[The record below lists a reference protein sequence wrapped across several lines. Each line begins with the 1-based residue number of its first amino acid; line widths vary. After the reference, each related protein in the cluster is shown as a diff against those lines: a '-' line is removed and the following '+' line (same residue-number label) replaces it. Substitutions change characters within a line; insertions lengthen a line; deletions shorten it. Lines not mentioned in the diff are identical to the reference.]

1 MKCVQ
6 SKLGG
11 KVDRV
16 PDDVAEEMV
25 NSGKAKYVPKHIY
38 KEQLKKTE

>member
-11 KVDRV
+11 RVDRV

-25 NSGKAKYVPKHIY
+25 NSGKVKYVPKHVY
-38 KEQLKKTE
+38 KERQKNTE